1 VSAPHCFALA
11 LFSKILF
18 IGRSLAIAFAV
29 LPIAGGPYSRRLSAE
44 IAQLMQVF
52 GPA

>member
-1 VSAPHCFALA
+1 VSARFVALA

-18 IGRSLAIAFAV
+18 ISSSPAIAFA
-29 LPIAGGPYSRRLSAE
+29 IFSTAGGPYSRWLSAE
-44 IAQLMQVF
+44 TVISMQIS